1 MTVRSCALG
10 LAALTAAMAIPGDAG
25 ADLYY
30 GCPGG
35 FEFQVSGTA
44 ARCFKPGELQQ
55 GAHRPCLPGQILN
68 EDYRGNADMCVIGF
82 GTAAVVAPPGCPP
95 GYTLRSRSGGDLCER
110 RLDPVIQA
118 PSVAVQR

>member
-1 MTVRSCALG
+1 MTVRSLG
-10 LAALTAAMAIPGDAG
+10 FAAVVMAASVAMSLEAR

-35 FEFQVSGTA
+35 FDFQVDGNA

-55 GAHRPCLPGQILN
+55 GAHRPCLPGQALN
-68 EDYRGNADMCVIGF
+68 RDYRGNADMCVVGF

-95 GYTLRSRSGGDLCER
+95 GYTLRARSGADMCER
-110 RLDPVIQA
+110 RTEPVIQA
-118 PSVAVQR
+118 PTVAVQR